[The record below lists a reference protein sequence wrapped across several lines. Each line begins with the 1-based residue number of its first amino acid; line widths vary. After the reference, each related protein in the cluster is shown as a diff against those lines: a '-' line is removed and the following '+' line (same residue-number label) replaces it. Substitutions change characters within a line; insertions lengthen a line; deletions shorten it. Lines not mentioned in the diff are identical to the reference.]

1 MKKYEVYY
9 IIIMSKSVEKR
20 KIFAVTVILR
30 QGVNEMGDNL
40 KLGFIILL
48 TGIVIVFAVLIL
60 LICIIFVYGDIVSSI
75 QNSIEKK
82 KKEKEKEQAEKE
94 NEPVVQIAAEEPKE
108 KAEASEVDEEEIP
121 LDVVAA
127 IAAAVDYIFGQG
139 SVKIKSVKRS
149 SKRRSAWKSAGVAEN
164 TRSFY

>member
-1 MKKYEVYY
+1 M
-9 IIIMSKSVEKR
+9 EKR

-30 QGVNEMGDNL
+30 QGVNEMGENL
-40 KLGFIILL
+40 KIGLIILL
-48 TGIVIVFAVLIL
+48 TGVVIVFAVLVL
-60 LICIIFVYGDIVSSI
+60 LICIIYVYGDIVSSI
-75 QNSIEKK
+75 QKSIEKK
-82 KKEKEKEQAEKE
+82 KREKEELEKEKEPEV
-94 NEPVVQIAAEEPKE
+94 PSVVEQAAE
-108 KAEASEVDEEEIP
+108 AEADSPEEDDEEIP

>member
-1 MKKYEVYY
+1 
-9 IIIMSKSVEKR
+9 MSKSVEKR

-82 KKEKEKEQAEKE
+82 KKEKEQAEKE